1 MFDVEAL
8 KYPGGHV
15 SHLGSEVAEPI
26 VLVYVPGGH
35 FVCAVHLSDC
45 LTLLEIV
52 TIPLYPLFVRPS
64 PPNAQTFEEE
74 KSLPP
79 LPSSGISSAQSEAS

>member
-1 MFDVEAL
+1 MLDVEAL
-8 KYPGGHV
+8 KYPGGHL
-15 SHLGSEVAEPI
+15 SHLGSEVPEPT
-26 VLVYVPGGH
+26 VLVYVPGKH
-35 FVCAVHLSDC
+35 LECAVHLSDC

-79 LPSSGISSAQSEAS
+79 LPRNGISSAQS